1 MINYPKSNLK
11 FPYIGW
17 VVDTGT
23 YLGIGNSVVN
33 KNLTIAGIDRKFMP
47 YTGTGTTAGN
57 SYSTAPVIYDTAST
71 GSNLMLTGNN
81 CLLRMQYFPNTNNNS
96 ASWLQPYAKPGG
108 WQTFCYGSTAPNVT
122 TNGYFSPYFTS
133 TLGATS
139 GNKYVII
146 GNEFSQVNID
156 GTLLKLNTAIGLTAV
171 SGAQANYHL
180 SIIAE
185 NATTFFGLENIN
197 GAYTGSTT
205 TSQANFRFFSINKT
219 TWALTGLGVLTNSK
233 QYWYSAPKLLG
244 TTNDGLLVIACYPV
258 PSTGAASG
266 VYGTLYYY
274 ILNPTTGAVTQS
286 TVGQLINSI
295 NTVAT
300 CSVPSSVS
308 ADAQSSTNWKY
319 YIPSCNASGNTA
331 TSITRLY
338 LPKTL
343 GSISDPTTGTP
354 TTCTLVSMP
363 AGITIPNPNINPTN
377 PLYTATGACLYL
389 NQLVANTKEY
399 VVVLTM
405 GYANMS
411 GTGGYVSIA
420 PSTMLNGCPVSNHS
434 LFVFQIDPTNSANLI
449 YKSYIQSSAFGVNA
463 PLFNI
468 NTSTD
473 NTYIVLSN
481 ETQFVILTWNVS
493 TESYSYSQT
502 YTINEGIGRIS
513 MDTQNQLWIHS
524 NTTQNMWVYSLTNSI
539 NTVITFSNNVTS
551 VDYSGSNVSQN
562 VTVNCYNLI
571 GTRQAHSVTLNV
583 TGPAVFTSTG
593 TTTVN
598 LTTLTTGDS
607 IVNLTINGSGL
618 VNVTPTSIV

>member
-1 MINYPKSNLK
+1 MIAYLKSTLK
-11 FPYIGW
+11 LPTIGW
-17 VVDTGT
+17 IVDTGT
-23 YLGIGNSVVN
+23 YIGIGNSVVN
-33 KNLTIAGIDRKFMP
+33 KNLSLTSLANKFMP
-47 YTGTGTTAGN
+47 YTGAGTTAGN

-308 ADAQSSTNWKY
+308 ADAQS
-319 YIPSCNASGNTA
+319 
-331 TSITRLY
+331 
-338 LPKTL
+338 
-343 GSISDPTTGTP
+343 
-354 TTCTLVSMP
+354 
-363 AGITIPNPNINPTN
+363 
-377 PLYTATGACLYL
+377 
-389 NQLVANTKEY
+389 
-399 VVVLTM
+399 
-405 GYANMS
+405 
-411 GTGGYVSIA
+411 
-420 PSTMLNGCPVSNHS
+420 
-434 LFVFQIDPTNSANLI
+434 
-449 YKSYIQSSAFGVNA
+449 
-463 PLFNI
+463 
-468 NTSTD
+468 
-473 NTYIVLSN
+473 
-481 ETQFVILTWNVS
+481 
-493 TESYSYSQT
+493 
-502 YTINEGIGRIS
+502 
-513 MDTQNQLWIHS
+513 
-524 NTTQNMWVYSLTNSI
+524 
-539 NTVITFSNNVTS
+539 
-551 VDYSGSNVSQN
+551 
-562 VTVNCYNLI
+562 
-571 GTRQAHSVTLNV
+571 
-583 TGPAVFTSTG
+583 
-593 TTTVN
+593 
-598 LTTLTTGDS
+598 
-607 IVNLTINGSGL
+607 
-618 VNVTPTSIV
+618 

>member
-11 FPYIGW
+11 LPTIGW
-17 VVDTGT
+17 LVDTGN
-23 YLGIGNSVVN
+23 YLGIGSAVVN

-47 YTGTGTTAGN
+47 YTGTGTTSGN
-57 SYSTAPVIYDTAST
+57 SYSAVPTIYDGANT

-81 CLLRMQYFPNTNNNS
+81 CMLRMQYFPNLNNS
-96 ASWLQPYAKPGG
+96 ASYLQPYAKPGG
-108 WQTFCYGSTAPNVT
+108 WQTFCYGSTAPTVT
-122 TNGYFSPYFTS
+122 SNGYFTPYFTS
-133 TLGATS
+133 SQGATS
-139 GNKYVII
+139 GSTYVII

-156 GTLLKLNTAIGLTAV
+156 GTLLKLNTAIGLTTV
-171 SGAQANYHL
+171 VGALANYHL
-180 SIIAE
+180 TIIAE
-185 NATTFFGLENIN
+185 NATTFFGLENVN
-197 GAYTGSTT
+197 GSYTAATA
-205 TSQANFRFFSINKT
+205 SQANFRFFSISKP
-219 TWALTGLGVLTNSK
+219 TWAFTALGVLTNSK

-244 TTNDGLLVIACYPV
+244 TTSDGLFVVACYPV

-286 TVGQLINSI
+286 TVGQLINST
-295 NTVAT
+295 NTTAT
-300 CSVPSSVS
+300 CSVPSSLS

-319 YIPSCNASGNTA
+319 YIPNCNASGNTA
-331 TSITRLY
+331 TTITRLY

-354 TTCTLVSMP
+354 TTCTLVSLP
-363 AGITIPNPNINPTN
+363 AGVTIPNPNINPTN
-377 PLYTATGACLYL
+377 ALYTATGACLYL
-389 NQLVANTKEY
+389 NQIVANTKEY

-405 GYANMS
+405 AYANMS
-411 GTGGYVSIA
+411 GTGGYANIA

-449 YKSYIQSSAFGVNA
+449 YKSYLQSSAFGVNA

-468 NTSTD
+468 NTSID

-502 YTINEGIGRIS
+502 YTIGEGIGRIS

-524 NTTQNMWVYSLTNSI
+524 NTTQNMWVYNLTTSI

-551 VDYSGSNVSQN
+551 VDYSGTNISQT
-562 VTVNCYNLI
+562 VVVNCYSLT
-571 GTRQAHSVTLNV
+571 GTRQAHSVTLSV
-583 TGPAVFTSTG
+583 TGSAVFTSTG
-593 TTTVN
+593 TTTVVF
-598 LTTLTTGDS
+598 TTLTTGDS
-607 IVNLTINGSGL
+607 VVQLSITGPGL
-618 VNVTPTSIV
+618 INVTPVSIV